1 MTHAKAREMAKAIV
15 AQYGL
20 MEVKE
25 QPFHFGRRVYYFS
38 TERMETYVNIVVK
51 SSNHNPN
58 WRFMI
63 IPDEFGRVSESAI
76 SVIQLKP

>member
-38 TERMETYVNIVVK
+38 TERKETYVNIVVK
-51 SSNHNPN
+51 RSKQNPN

>member
-1 MTHAKAREMAKAIV
+1 MTPAKAREMAKAIV

-38 TERMETYVNIVVK
+38 TKRMETYVNIVVK
-51 SSNHNPN
+51 SYKHNPN

-63 IPDEFGRVSESAI
+63 IPDETGRVSESAI
-76 SVIQLKP
+76 SVISLK